1 MSGARTDAAPA
12 GGPLSG
18 AIVAGGRS
26 ARLGTDKRL
35 VVAGGDGTPLLART
49 ADVLRGLVDDLQVVV
64 AREED
69 RELAAR
75 LVAGATVTLDARPD
89 AGPAAGLEAALTH
102 ARHDL
107 VVVLAT
113 DHPRLST
120 DVLGLLVASAR
131 SSDAGAVALEGPR
144 GVEPFLA
151 VYRRDVLPQV
161 SALLDAGERRMQAVV
176 AALGV
181 ELVSA
186 DRWRALDP
194 DGATL
199 ADVDVPEDLD
209 RLG

>member
-1 MSGARTDAAPA
+1 MSGARTGAAPT

-26 ARLGTDKRL
+26 TRLGTDKRL

-69 RELAAR
+69 RDLAAR
-75 LVAGATVTLDARPD
+75 LVAGATVACDARPD
-89 AGPAAGLEAALTH
+89 VGPAAGLEVALTH

-113 DHPRLST
+113 DHPTLSA
-120 DVLGLLVASAR
+120 DVLTLLVTLAR
-131 SSDAGAVALEGPR
+131 TSDAGVVALEGPR

-151 VYRRDVLPQV
+151 VYRRDTLARVGE
-161 SALLDAGERRMQAVV
+161 LLDAGERRMQAVV

-181 ELVSA
+181 ELVAA

-199 ADVDVPEDLD
+199 TDVDVPEDLD